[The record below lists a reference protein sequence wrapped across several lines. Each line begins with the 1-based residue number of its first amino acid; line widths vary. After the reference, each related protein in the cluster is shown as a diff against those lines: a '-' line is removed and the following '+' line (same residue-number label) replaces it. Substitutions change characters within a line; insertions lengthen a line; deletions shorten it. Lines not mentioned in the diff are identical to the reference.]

1 MLQSPAQEKTQ
12 TVSRH
17 VVRELIHELTYA
29 PNDRRL
35 LAAALAQE
43 YPRLKPERM
52 SYQESLEWADEDT
65 IAA

>member
-17 VVRELIHELTYA
+17 VVRERIYELTYA

-35 LAAALAQE
+35 LAAALAQG
-43 YPRLKPERM
+43 YPRQQPERM
-52 SYQESLEWADEDT
+52 SYQEFLEWADEGT
-65 IAA
+65 F

>member
-43 YPRLKPERM
+43 YPRLQPERM
-52 SYQESLEWADEDT
+52 SYQEFLEWADEGT
-65 IAA
+65 F